1 MTKRSAMKRI
11 VRPLIDGYF
20 SPSKTGPL
28 WFVFANLMLS
38 FGSSHTRV
46 SWDKSTRMYRLS
58 SQAGSLHVVRSRRLR
73 LYVGGVE
80 KRLSWLMSAYSV
92 DKVGPLD
99 NEIVVDI
106 GANIGEF
113 SVACEALGA
122 RVHAFEPDPTE
133 FGALTLNLSPKAV
146 PHNKALW
153 SEAGKKTLWFA
164 NDSGDTSLIDSGIS
178 SGSTEVEV
186 TTLDSWADEHL
197 APNEEIGLLKLE
209 AEGAEPEILQ
219 GFKENVRRCRFIVVD
234 AGFERGFSQDA
245 TLPEV
250 SNFLFSRGFEMFAV
264 GRGSLRTL
272 FRRV

>member
-28 WFVFANLMLS
+28 WFFFANLMLS

-46 SWDKSTRMYRLS
+46 SWDESARMYRLS
-58 SQAGSLHVVRSRRLR
+58 SPTHRLHVVRSRRLR
-73 LYVGGVE
+73 LYVDGVE
-80 KRLSWLMSAYSV
+80 KRLDSLAAGYLV
-92 DKVGPLD
+92 DQAGILD

-113 SVACEALGA
+113 SVFCEALGA

-133 FGALTLNLSPKAV
+133 FGALAVNLSSKAV

-219 GFKENVRRCRFIVVD
+219 GFKKNIRRCRFIVVD

-250 SNFLFSRGFEMFAV
+250 TNHLLSCGFEMAAV
-264 GRGSLRTL
+264 AKGSLCVL